1 MARIHLYLPLEG
13 LPINIPDGRKAL
25 LAWLSKEPIADLHV
39 EFARHENIK
48 AALEADSTL
57 LEALRLAPC
66 ELFIDIVA
74 AIDPDIARRAV
85 DSVYPSKG

>member
-13 LPINIPDGRKAL
+13 LPINIPNGREAV
-25 LAWLSKEPIADLHV
+25 LAWINKEPHAYLQV
-39 EFARHENIK
+39 EFTRNENVK

-57 LEALRLAPC
+57 LDALRLASC
-66 ELFIDIVA
+66 ESFNDIVA
-74 AIDPDIARRAV
+74 EIDADIARRAV